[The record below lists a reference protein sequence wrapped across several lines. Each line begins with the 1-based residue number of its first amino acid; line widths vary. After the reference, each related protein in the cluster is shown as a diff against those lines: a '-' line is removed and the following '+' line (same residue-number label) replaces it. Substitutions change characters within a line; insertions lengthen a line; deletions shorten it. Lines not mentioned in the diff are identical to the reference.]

1 MKQFLSLYLVFFV
14 LTANAQDR
22 NNVIIKVMDK
32 HIAKNE
38 YLEVYKSG
46 GALLKELKLDTLVS
60 DVQKISDSTY
70 NVTIKDVKSPV
81 LLYCDLLNLNA
92 ELFLVQPK
100 DTINLEVIRKPGSV
114 SNILLVKG
122 KNHLNYQLTS
132 FIKTLQSIEKFKE
145 LSLRAKTM
153 GKAFSMVDSLY
164 DVNKNYIDE
173 LTGDKN
179 ILLKKVLYDVN
190 NVTQLRWI
198 SDWVDNNP
206 NLSKND
212 LLAITQKYCLPD
224 KISPSFSQI
233 LYSNLYGYPLTTSL
247 DLFEKADTADEEVLI
262 KRTKIIEKNYSGQAK
277 DFLLSHVYYYYS
289 RNENPDLKT
298 TNQWYLRYKDKLVEK
313 GYNDL
318 IKLAYYK
325 LNLLNKVL
333 PESIL
338 NLRLIND
345 LKKQVT
351 LRDILNQ
358 NKKDK
363 VIDIWATWCGACIA
377 SFTFGKDEVEQLKEQ
392 GLDFIYIS
400 IDKADKEKE
409 MDVLAK
415 RHSLRSYR
423 LIEKDVGI
431 FKKYFEIYSIPR
443 SILIDRNGKLQQVSL
458 PVALVSGELS
468 NRIKQALKNSKN

>member
-1 MKQFLSLYLVFFV
+1 MKQFLSLYLIFLV

-22 NNVIIKVMDK
+22 NNVTIKVTDK
-32 HIAKNE
+32 HIAENE
-38 YLEVYKSG
+38 YLKVYKSG

-70 NVTIKDVKSPV
+70 SLTIKNVKSPA
-81 LLYCDLLNLNA
+81 LLYYKHLSLNGG
-92 ELFLVQPK
+92 LFLVQPK
-100 DTINLEVIRKPGSV
+100 DTINLEIIRKAGSA
-114 SNILLVKG
+114 SNILLVEG

-132 FIKTLQSIEKFKE
+132 FIDTLHTIKKFKE
-145 LSLRAKTM
+145 LKLGAKTM
-153 GKAFSMVDSLY
+153 EKAFSMVDSLY
-164 DVNKNYIDE
+164 EVNKNYIDE
-173 LTGDKN
+173 ITGDKN
-179 ILLKKVLYDVN
+179 MLLKKILYDVN

-198 SDWVDNNP
+198 NSWVDNNQS
-206 NLSKND
+206 LSKND
-212 LLAITQKYCLPD
+212 LLVITQKYCIPD
-224 KISPSFSQI
+224 KMSPSFPQI
-233 LYSNLYGYPLTTSL
+233 LYSNLYGYPLSTSL
-247 DLFEKADTADEEVLI
+247 DLFEKADTSDEETLI
-262 KRTKIIEKNYSGQAK
+262 KKTKIIEKYYSGQAK

-289 RNENPDLKT
+289 LNENPDLKV

-318 IKLAYYK
+318 IRLAYYK

-338 NLRLIND
+338 NVRLIND
-345 LKKQVT
+345 FKKQVT
-351 LRDILNQ
+351 LREILNQ

-377 SFTFGKDEVEQLKEQ
+377 SFTFGKDEVDQLKEQ
-392 GLDFIYIS
+392 GVDFVYIS

-415 RHSLRSYR
+415 RHSLTSYR

-458 PVALVSGELS
+458 PVAYIRGELS
-468 NRIKQALKNSKN
+468 NRIKQALKNNKN